1 MGKDESS
8 IPDEEWERFLREA
21 EAGSAGAP
29 EEPSARARM
38 VTRRLADEPDP
49 PEGWRT
55 HRPPARTK
63 GRTWY
68 VVGFVV
74 VLALLVVALMPGKV
88 AGWFDGGSGDSV
100 SYHGPTG
107 DPAGSGS
114 PGGAAAELP
123 TVDDPFKGSPA
134 AGWKDGVS
142 SLALPKAKATGWM
155 SEAEVAKALLRSRDF
170 LAATGTDPGV
180 LRGERP
186 ASALALLNPH
196 QKDVQSYVKAALSA
210 PSADNDPLHLFS
222 RFDPARFRVVDD
234 IVRTLGRI
242 TYREGKGG
250 AVDVTADVTY
260 VYPVVRA
267 DGGSDEVARTVVR
280 RETVMSWEDPAKV
293 QIEPGTFSLIV
304 FRTDAANGG
313 CANHTG
319 YYVPEFAADRAAR
332 DGSLEGAAKD
342 PYERDTSMEERV
354 PEDGG
359 DRCGRVTRL

>member
-74 VLALLVVALMPGKV
+74 VLALLVVALMPGTV
-88 AGWFDGGSGDSV
+88 AGWFDGRSGDSV
-100 SYHGPTG
+100 SHGGPTG
-107 DPAGSGS
+107 EPATSGS
-114 PGGAAAELP
+114 SARSAEPP

-134 AGWKDGVS
+134 AGWEDGVS
-142 SLALPKAKATGWM
+142 SLTLPEARATGWM
-155 SEAEVAKALLRSRDF
+155 DKAQVARALARSRDF
-170 LAATGTDPGV
+170 LAATNTDPGV

-186 ASALALLNPH
+186 AKALALLNPH
-196 QKDVQSYVKAALSA
+196 QKDVQGYVKAALSA
-210 PSADNDPLHLFS
+210 PSVDNDPLHLFS

-234 IVRTLGRI
+234 VVRTLGRI

-250 AVDVTADVTY
+250 ALDVTADVTY

-267 DGGSDEVARTVVR
+267 DDDSDEVARTVVR
-280 RETVMSWEDPAKV
+280 RETVMSWEDPSKV
-293 QIEPGTFSLIV
+293 QIEPDTFSLIV

-313 CANHTG
+313 CANRTG
-319 YYVPEFAADRAAR
+319 FYVPEFAADRQAR
-332 DGSLEGAAKD
+332 DGSLEGAPKD
-342 PYERDTSMEERV
+342 PYERDTSMAERV
-354 PEDGG
+354 PKDGG